1 MLRDR
6 NATGRR
12 RGAAILLAAGLLWA
26 AGAQAG
32 ADRSATQLRRV
43 QREFLEAHGG
53 EPRRIPLEAKAR
65 HFEEVL
71 WTYHRTPWR
80 QVDPKALLPDE
91 PDGEII
97 HPHAADASTWNGAL
111 LAALSYEYAVT
122 RRPATLARIE
132 DLLEGL
138 HLFQEVTGTPGLAA
152 RFVARG
158 EETARQT
165 PLRWVAPDGTPYV
178 YRAEPAKGTYTQL
191 VLGYATLLSL
201 LEADLSDAARRRAR
215 DDLAAL
221 VVHLVRNDYR
231 ITALDGR
238 PTRYGNL
245 RPQWLWY
252 GLPFNAQVS
261 TMIVSAGHHFP
272 PVHIGQRDLVDR
284 AFERLRERHPYYH
297 SAWRPPFFPPQRVGR
312 SRFVDAND
320 LNHVVAATYTAL
332 QLELHAA
339 RREDRARD
347 VVFLHQLGQ
356 TLSLASARLSR
367 FRNSLATFMWAA
379 VVTDPDAAEAILGA
393 DRVTAER
400 ALEPLLADGV
410 EQLRRFGVDRF
421 RWTGREHRGAPTPQW
436 IDAYRP
442 DAYHWKVEPDRTWE
456 VTGPP
461 TNLHT
466 AAIDYLHAY
475 WLFRYHGLDRHP
487 AVRASHAGVLGSAL
501 AADTAPP
508 LPRSVL
514 R

>member
-1 MLRDR
+1 MPRSR
-6 NATGRR
+6 GSH
-12 RGAAILLAAGLLWA
+12 GAAILLSVGLLLA
-26 AGAQAG
+26 AVAPAG
-32 ADRSATQLRRV
+32 ADRSAAQLRRD
-43 QREFLEAHGG
+43 QRAFLDAHGG
-53 EPRRIPLEAKAR
+53 DPRRIPLEAKAR

-71 WTYHRTPWR
+71 WTYHRTPWS
-80 QVDPKALLPDE
+80 QVDPRVVLPDG
-91 PDGEII
+91 PDGEIVYA
-97 HPHAADASTWNGAL
+97 HASDGSTWNGAL

-122 RRPATLARIE
+122 RQPRSLERIE

-138 HLFQEVTGTPGLAA
+138 HLFQEVTGSPGLVA
-152 RFVARG
+152 RFVLRG
-158 EETARQT
+158 EQTARQT
-165 PLRWVAPDGTPYV
+165 PHRWIAPDGTPYV
-178 YRAEPAKGTYTQL
+178 YRAEPAKGTYAQL
-191 VLGYATLLSL
+191 VLGYATLLML
-201 LEADLSDAARRRAR
+201 VETDLPEPARRRAR

-221 VVHLVRNDYR
+221 VVHLVQHDYR

-238 PTRYGNL
+238 PTRYGDL

-272 PVHIGQRDLVDR
+272 PAHPGQRALVDR

-320 LNHVVAATYTAL
+320 LNHVVNATYTAL

-339 RREDRARD
+339 EREGSAPDT
-347 VVFLHQLGQ
+347 VFLHQLGQ
-356 TLSLASARLSR
+356 TLALASARLPR
-367 FRNSLATFMWAA
+367 LRNSLANFMWAA
-379 VVTDPDAAEAILGA
+379 VVADPQTAEAILGT
-393 DRVTAER
+393 DRATALR

-421 RWTGREHRGAPTPQW
+421 RWTGREHRGARDPQW
-436 IDAYRP
+436 VDAYRP

-461 TNLHT
+461 TNLHM

-487 AVRASHAGVLGSAL
+487 AVRALHAGVLGAAL
-501 AADTAPP
+501 ADAGAAD
-508 LPRSVL
+508 
-514 R
+514 